1 MLMDFLWLA
10 YRKYEYK
17 YSMIRWTSYIVIRA
31 LVDFL
36 VKFSSNYTFISID
49 YQTIY
54 NDQGWKQP
62 SC

>member
-49 YQTIY
+49 HQAIY